1 MRTEKAPQT
10 TVAANRQGNERK
22 THEVQASA
30 KKIRSI
36 IVVCALCV
44 LMLASVITFVSKLIE
59 YNEIEAEKKLLEARI
74 AEKQARIEELQYWL
88 EAPMDEDYIMKFA
101 REKLDY
107 YRSDEIVFTNDQ
119 NN

>member
-1 MRTEKAPQT
+1 
-10 TVAANRQGNERK
+10 
-22 THEVQASA
+22 
-30 KKIRSI
+30 
-36 IVVCALCV
+36 
-44 LMLASVITFVSKLIE
+44 MLASVITFVSKLIE
-59 YNEIEAEKKLLEARI
+59 YNEIEAEKKLLKARI

-119 NN
+119 NNWAFACLNGAAEKKLSSPICYTEDT